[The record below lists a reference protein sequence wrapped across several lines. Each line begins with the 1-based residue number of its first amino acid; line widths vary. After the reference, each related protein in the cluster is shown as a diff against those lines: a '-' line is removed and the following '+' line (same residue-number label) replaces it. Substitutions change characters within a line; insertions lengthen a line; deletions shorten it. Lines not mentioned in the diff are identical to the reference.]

1 MIRAKTCLHN
11 DLRLNVRPPLITVD
25 MVFIPAVT
33 ENHYTEIA
41 SVIQPRSRDLKQPSL
56 PQLASIF

>member
-41 SVIQPRSRDLKQPSL
+41 SVIQPRSRDLK
-56 PQLASIF
+56 